1 MGAPTDMKSRTAA
14 KRMVTGRILHMK
26 FRPIPFKLLFGVSLC
41 SASFAQVPIQPVQ
54 WSGST
59 SPRTSVEQG
68 STIEINLSAE
78 VQEGWHV
85 YGLTQ
90 APGGPTPLRVT
101 LDEDGVVQIV
111 SVKSVTAS
119 VKKHD
124 PSFDLE
130 TEFYPGSFSLDIQTQ
145 VKQQAAAGDQSVPVS
160 VRFQACNDRTCL
172 PPKTIH
178 LSVPIEVRRGT

>member
-1 MGAPTDMKSRTAA
+1 MEFWPLPCG
-14 KRMVTGRILHMK
+14 
-26 FRPIPFKLLFGVSLC
+26 LLIWLGLC
-41 SASFAQVPIQPVQ
+41 SASCAQVSTQPVQ

-59 SPRTSVEQG
+59 TPKTSVEQG

-101 LDEDGVVQIV
+101 LDENGVVQIV
-111 SVKSVTAS
+111 TVKSVTAS
-119 VKKHD
+119 VTKHD

-130 TEFYPGSFSLDIQTQ
+130 TESYPGSFSLDVQTE
-145 VKQQAAAGDQSVPVS
+145 VNQQAAAGDQSVPVS
-160 VRFQACNDRTCL
+160 IRFQACNDRTCL

-178 LSVPIEVRRGT
+178 LSVPIEVRRGS

>member
-1 MGAPTDMKSRTAA
+1 
-14 KRMVTGRILHMK
+14 MVTGRLTHMEL
-26 FRPIPFKLLFGVSLC
+26 RPIPFRLLLVLSLG
-41 SASFAQVPIQPVQ
+41 SASFAQVPTQPVQ

-59 SPRTSVEQG
+59 IPKTSVVQG
-68 STIEINLSAE
+68 STIEIDLSAE

-101 LDEDGVVQIV
+101 LDENEVVQTF
-111 SVKSVTAS
+111 SVKSGTAS

-130 TEFYPGSFSLDIQTQ
+130 TEFYPGSFTLGIRTQ
-145 VKQQAAAGDQSVPVS
+145 LKQHAAAGDQSVPVS

-172 PPKTIH
+172 PPKTVH
-178 LSVPIEVRRGT
+178 FSVPIEVRRGT